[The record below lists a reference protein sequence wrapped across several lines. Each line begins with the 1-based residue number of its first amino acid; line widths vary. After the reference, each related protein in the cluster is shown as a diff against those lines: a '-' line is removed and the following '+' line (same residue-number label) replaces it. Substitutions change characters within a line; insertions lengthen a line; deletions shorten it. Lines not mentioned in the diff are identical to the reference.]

1 MGLLN
6 HDEPAKPKLTR
17 GAKVVVNNQVSRN
30 DVVKETANTSF
41 PVNIRVDNHIRNQIS
56 SLINIGMA
64 NSQKDLV
71 QKLVNESIDGL
82 ENNEKLRFDRMFN
95 ILEQKDSLKSNS

>member
-6 HDEPAKPKLTR
+6 HDEPTKPKLTR

-82 ENNEKLRFDRMFN
+82 ENNEKLRFERMFN
-95 ILEQKDSLKSNS
+95 ILEQKDSLKINS